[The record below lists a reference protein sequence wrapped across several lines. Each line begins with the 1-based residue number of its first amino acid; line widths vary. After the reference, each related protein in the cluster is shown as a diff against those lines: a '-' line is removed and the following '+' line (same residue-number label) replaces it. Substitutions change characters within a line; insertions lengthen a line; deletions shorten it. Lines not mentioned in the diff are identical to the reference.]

1 MLRRTHRALFAL
13 WTAFAIGCADS
24 VVGTNS
30 KPPPDPPVVEA
41 LTPVEVSGI
50 VARVVE
56 PAPRVVVKDRAGR
69 PMPGIRLLFF
79 TEGGGTVLPAGGE
92 VLTDNLGVA
101 ELGEWRLPTT
111 AGTSVLVV
119 FVANRRVTHFTAQ
132 ARPDIPAAVSIS
144 RQPEI
149 GFPSLPLKLTATVT
163 DQFGNVVDGAPV
175 AFSVTA
181 GGGSLSRAEATGSA
195 LAAAETQWTLGHFG
209 LNTLRASSA
218 GVEHSISVT
227 VLDPAAF
234 TFYDLLSIND
244 NYNSQILSG
253 SWIAL
258 GEGGHFLNFMEF
270 RTGGGTLLAG
280 SYLLFPRGSSGFTLV
295 LTDQMLID
303 CQEYGGVDGDILY
316 IDRRPFWDCDP
327 EWSPTRWSYRRRG
340 AQTP

>member
-13 WTAFAIGCADS
+13 WAGFAIGCADS
-24 VVGTNS
+24 VVGTDS
-30 KPPPDPPVVEA
+30 KTAPDLPVVEA
-41 LTPVEVSGI
+41 LTPVAVSGI
-50 VARVVE
+50 DARVVE
-56 PAPRVVVKDRAGR
+56 PAPRVVVKDRDGR

-101 ELGEWRLPTT
+101 ELREWRLPTT

-119 FVANRRVTHFTAQ
+119 FVANRTVAHFTAQ
-132 ARPDIPAAVSIS
+132 ARPDVPATLSIS
-144 RQPEI
+144 RQPEV

-163 DQFGNVVDGAPV
+163 DQFGNVVDSSRV
-175 AFSVTA
+175 TFSVTA

-195 LAAAETQWTLGHFG
+195 LAVAETQWTLGQLG

-218 GVEHSISVT
+218 GVEESVSVT

-258 GEGGHFLNFMEF
+258 GEGGRFLNLMEF

-280 SYLLFPRGSSGFTLV
+280 SYRLTPRASSGFSLV
-295 LTDQMLID
+295 LTDSMLIG
-303 CQEYGGVDGDILY
+303 CEENGGVDG
-316 IDRRPFWDCDP
+316 DP
-327 EWSPTRWSYRRRG
+327 EWSPTRWSYRRRS